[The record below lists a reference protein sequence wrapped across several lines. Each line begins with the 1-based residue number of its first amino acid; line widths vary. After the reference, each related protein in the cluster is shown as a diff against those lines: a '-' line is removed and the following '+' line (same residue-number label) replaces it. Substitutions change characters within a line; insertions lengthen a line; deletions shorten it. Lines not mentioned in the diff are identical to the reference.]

1 MTGLDANGGILWN
14 VNGAETVGPWTV
26 WPSMLGCR
34 GLSTYCKLGVGLED
48 YSRVAAWDES
58 TREEKVLPL
67 FTNPNSHR
75 LCIDGYLDGKDD
87 CVWVPVLYYHP
98 EIGDQYELG
107 VMGYIDADA
116 GRSFRLMYIHE
127 GWALIVDADRPG
139 WCEAGTWSYDVP
151 EPTGKV
157 YEDGDAYLPEDL
169 EFDAERPLRT
179 VREDAEDYEW
189 PDGDEEVRARLVK
202 LMEEDRHRY
211 VDQLNRCLVM
221 MKQCDDYEPYVP
233 VWRKMVWVSTEFLL
247 PV

>member
-1 MTGLDANGGILWN
+1 MKAPTG
-14 VNGAETVGPWTV
+14 
-26 WPSMLGCR
+26 
-34 GLSTYCKLGVGLED
+34 
-48 YSRVAAWDES
+48 
-58 TREEKVLPL
+58 EEKVLPL
-67 FTNPNSHR
+67 FTNPSSHR
-75 LCIDGYLDGKDD
+75 LCIDSYLDGEGD
-87 CVWVPVLYYHP
+87 CVWVPVLYYQP

-151 EPTGKV
+151 KPTGKV